1 MTREEIVAEATRRH
15 NATGCRCDRRYI
27 MSCPQMASAVL
38 EMGTEVL
45 NEVRGE

>member
-15 NATGCRCDRRYI
+15 DATDCRCDRRYI
-27 MSCPQMASAVL
+27 LSCPRMASAVL

-45 NEVRGE
+45 REARNG